1 MENWVSVFTTT
12 EELEAGIVKDLLDEA
27 GIPAVIL
34 NQKDSSYKTFG
45 DINVMVNKENQE
57 EAKKTLEN
65 GGWTYVSGR
74 WQKNIGGYVRKL
86 TLSDFHKFQSKLCC
100 VFQVLN
106 RNIFGHAVDFFHAG
120 SNHHRTDPVGVKD
133 IGIASASGGNDGYRK
148 TQRIT
153 AVPK

>member
-57 EAKKTLEN
+57 EAKKA
-65 GGWTYVSGR
+65 
-74 WQKNIGGYVRKL
+74 I
-86 TLSDFHKFQSKLCC
+86 
-100 VFQVLN
+100 
-106 RNIFGHAVDFFHAG
+106 
-120 SNHHRTDPVGVKD
+120 
-133 IGIASASGGNDGYRK
+133 NDYYDRE
-148 TQRIT
+148 
-153 AVPK
+153 